1 MLHKA
6 EHVHKEAGHRENTL
20 LELEGLTKHF
30 PICKGLLGKTVGYVH
45 AVDDVSLSI
54 NRGETVGLVGESGCG
69 KSTVGRCILKL
80 YEPTTGKIRYKGRD
94 IADLRKKS
102 IVNFRS
108 KIQMIFQD
116 PYASL
121 NPRMRVRDI
130 IGEAIRVH
138 GLTGRHT
145 WKERVAQL
153 LDDVGLQADHMVR
166 YPHEFSG
173 GQRQRIGIAR
183 ALAMMPELIVADEP
197 VSALDVSIQAQILN
211 LLDRLKEK
219 FDLSYLVIAHDLA
232 VVEHIA
238 DRIAVMYLG
247 NLVELASDRDLYLSP
262 KHPYTRALMDAIP
275 KAEAGARRKKRRFLQ
290 GDVPSPIT
298 PPSGCRFHTRCPEA
312 KDKCKKQVP
321 ILRLV
326 RDRHWVRCHLYD

>member
-1 MLHKA
+1 MLPQVEKGESQFMPPQKA
-6 EHVHKEAGHRENTL
+6 L

-30 PICKGLLGKTVGYVH
+30 PIRKGLLGKIVGHVH
-45 AVDDVSLSI
+45 AVDDVSLTLNS
-54 NRGETVGLVGESGCG
+54 GQTVGLVGESGCG

-80 YEPTTGKIRYKGRD
+80 YEPTKGMIRYKGRN
-94 IADLRKKS
+94 IANLQKRN
-102 IVNFRS
+102 VVRFRS

-121 NPRMRVRDI
+121 NPRMRVGEI

-138 GLTGRHT
+138 HLTGKYS

-153 LDDVGLQADHMVR
+153 LEDVGLQPEHMVR

-211 LLDRLKEK
+211 LLDRLKDK
-219 FDLSYLVIAHDLA
+219 FGLSYLVIAHDLA

-247 NLVELASDRDLYLSP
+247 NVVELASDRDLYLNP
-262 KHPYTRALMDAIP
+262 KHPYTRALLNAIP
-275 KAEAGARRKKRRFLQ
+275 RAEPGVRRKKRNFLQ
-290 GDVPSPIT
+290 GDVPSPIS
-298 PPSGCRFHTRCPEA
+298 PPAGCRFHTRCPEV
-312 KDKCKKQVP
+312 KDRCRRQAP
-321 ILRLV
+321 ILRPV
-326 RDRHWVRCHLYD
+326 GNDHWVRCHLHA

>member
-1 MLHKA
+1 MPNRVDNRQEKGGNP
-6 EHVHKEAGHRENTL
+6 EKRL
-20 LELEGLTKHF
+20 LELEHLTKHF
-30 PICKGLLGKTVGYVH
+30 AIRKGLMGKTVGHVH
-45 AVDDVSLSI
+45 AVDDVSFAI

-80 YEPTTGKIRYKGRD
+80 YEPTAGKIRYKGED
-94 IADLRKKS
+94 IAALEKKR
-102 IVNFRS
+102 IVHFRS
-108 KIQMIFQD
+108 KVQMIFQD

-121 NPRMRVRDI
+121 NPRMRVSDI

-138 GLTGRHT
+138 RLADRSL
-145 WKERVAQL
+145 WKDRVAQL
-153 LDDVGLQADHMVR
+153 LEDVGLQADHMVR

-197 VSALDVSIQAQILN
+197 VSALDVSIQAQIIN

-247 NLVELASDRDLYLSP
+247 NLVELACDRELYLDP

-290 GDVPSPIT
+290 GDVPSPIN

-312 KDKCKKQVP
+312 MDVCKKEHP
-321 ILRLV
+321 ALRLI
-326 RDRHWVRCHLYD
+326 RDRHWVCCHMYG